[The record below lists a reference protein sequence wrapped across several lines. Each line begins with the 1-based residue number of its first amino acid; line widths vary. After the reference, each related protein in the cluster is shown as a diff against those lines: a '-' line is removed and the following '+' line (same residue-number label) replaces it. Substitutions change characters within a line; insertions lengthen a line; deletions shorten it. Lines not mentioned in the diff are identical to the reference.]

1 MEKRIIKF
9 RGKSVE
15 SGEWVYGSLIDSREI
30 LNLETC
36 EIVRFG
42 GDVPVEIIK
51 VFANSVHQYTNIKD
65 SSGNEIYEGDIVRQE
80 GYWADELSCSCC
92 GTVGDEWI
100 VRFDSERCGWYP
112 FACGD
117 GCGCC
122 ETETY
127 LPGNMVVVGNIYDKY
142 GADCEGLVAE
152 KKNALEAGG
161 MNG

>member
-15 SGEWVYGSLIDSREI
+15 SGEWVYGSLLDSRSVVDTK
-30 LNLETC
+30 TC

-42 GDVPVEIIK
+42 GAVPVEIIK

-80 GYWADELSCSCC
+80 GYWANKHRYSCC
-92 GTVGDEWI
+92 GTVGDELI

-142 GADCEGLVAE
+142 GADCEGLIEE
-152 KKNALEAGG
+152 KRMLLRQEE
-161 MNG
+161 

>member
-1 MEKRIIKF
+1 MEKRVIKF

-15 SGEWVYGSLIDSREI
+15 SGEWVYGSLLDSRSVVDTK
-30 LNLETC
+30 TC

-42 GDVPVEIIK
+42 TTAPVEIIK

-65 SSGNEIYEGDIVRQE
+65 SNGNEIYEGDIVRME
-80 GYWADELSCSCC
+80 GYWANELCYSSC
-92 GTVGDEWI
+92 GTIGDERI
-100 VRFDSERCGWYP
+100 VCFDSKRCGWYP

-127 LPGNMVVVGNIYDKY
+127 LPGNMVVVGNIYDKH
-142 GADCEGLVAE
+142 GADCEGLIAE
-152 KKNALEAGG
+152 KRMLLRREE
-161 MNG
+161 